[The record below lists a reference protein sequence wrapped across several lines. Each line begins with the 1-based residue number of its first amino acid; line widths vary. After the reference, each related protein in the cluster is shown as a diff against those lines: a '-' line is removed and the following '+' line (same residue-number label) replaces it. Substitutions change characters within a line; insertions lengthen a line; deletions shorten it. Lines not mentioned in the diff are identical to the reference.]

1 MTYRRA
7 GAVDH
12 AGTFHRDQA
21 PVGNTRR
28 RRVYTR
34 RLSPELLEYGEVDKD
49 EAHDFLHDFYGG
61 VSV

>member
-21 PVGNTRR
+21 PVGPAAACTRGGF
-28 RRVYTR
+28 
-34 RLSPELLEYGEVDKD
+34 SPELLEYGEVDED